1 MIEQEP
7 FPSSCPDKNQET
19 TTTTTTKKKEQQEHR
34 FKAAKNNYNKRSG
47 PRTHNAV
54 DSRLNAEQQSRLGNR
69 GAELFQEVDKEDEGT
84 SVVAGS
90 DDQVN
95 KASCQKERGENSQLS
110 QQSYGACRLQ
120 RTRALNSPKTASTIT
135 ESYLKLVR
143 L

>member
-1 MIEQEP
+1 MQEP

-19 TTTTTTKKKEQQEHR
+19 TQQQQQQQQQRRRSNKNIDLKQQKTTIIN
-34 FKAAKNNYNKRSG
+34 ASA

-54 DSRLNAEQQSRLGNR
+54 DSRLDAEQQSRLGNR
-69 GAELFQEVDKEDEGT
+69 GAELFQEVHKEDEGT

-110 QQSYGACRLQ
+110 QQSYGACRL
-120 RTRALNSPKTASTIT
+120 
-135 ESYLKLVR
+135 
-143 L
+143 